1 MKVDKLRRIP
11 LFANMSESDLKKISE
26 IVHERDFAASEII
39 IEERTEPTSF
49 YVIDRGKVEIA
60 KGFEGNDK
68 VVLSI
73 QSDGAFFGE
82 MAILDGGKRSATV
95 MALEKTSVLEIKAA
109 DFEKLLYMAPVLAYR
124 IMRELSIRLRE
135 SNALT
140 ISSIT
145 QKTRQLYRSYIET
158 ITMVV
163 QAIEERNAR
172 TKGHN
177 KRVTL
182 LSMGIGREI
191 GLREEDM
198 RSLELSALLHDLG
211 LLRIPE
217 KIFHKKTLTAKEKE
231 LIHKHPL
238 ESVNMISSVP
248 MLQNALLP
256 IKYHHERFDG
266 SGYPDGLKGDQIPLL
281 SRILAVADAY
291 EAMTRESPVHSQT
304 NEEEALREI
313 KRCAGSQFDPKV
325 VEVFAKVLSYSDGPA
340 VEITPV

>member
-1 MKVDKLRRIP
+1 
-11 LFANMSESDLKKISE
+11 MSETDLKKISE
-26 IVHERDFAASEII
+26 IVHEREYSSSEII
-39 IEERTEPTSF
+39 IEERTEPKGF
-49 YVIDRGKVEIA
+49 FIIDKGKVEIS
-60 KGFEGNDK
+60 KVFEGNDK

-82 MAILDGGKRSATV
+82 MALLDGGKRSATV
-95 MALEKTSVLEIKAA
+95 MALEKTSILEINAS
-109 DFEKLLYMAPVLAYR
+109 DFEKLLYMAPVIAYR
-124 IMRELSIRLRE
+124 IMRELSVRLRE
-135 SNALT
+135 SNALN
-140 ISSIT
+140 ISSLT

-217 KIFHKKTLTAKEKE
+217 NIFHKKNLSRKELE

-266 SGYPDGLKGDQIPLL
+266 TGYPDGLKGEQIPLL
-281 SRILAVADAY
+281 SRILAVVDAY
-291 EAMTRESPVHSQT
+291 EAMSRENIVDSQT
-304 NEEEALREI
+304 KEEEALAEI
-313 KRCAGSQFDPKV
+313 KRCSGTQFDPKV